1 MTSLIVDQCYYTQLA
16 LRSLLQVNT
25 LRKSDIVSLATINEL
40 HSTSTSHSADL
51 VFINEDCFAYDV
63 ATGETLRAFIS
74 AHPDTLFFILI
85 SKENLNYQNYIPIRN
100 NIIILS
106 KSIRTQCIG
115 RLIEHYLRVEDATTY
130 GETLDL
136 TPVCLSRTEAD
147 ILHMWMSG
155 HDTLHISQR
164 LNIKQKTVSSHKGNI
179 KRKVKTQNKQAI
191 YHVMKLTNVLTSGVF
206 VGRVRP
212 FRQTPPSFTLALMPV

>member
-1 MTSLIVDQCYYTQLA
+1 MSSLIVDKCHYTQLA
-16 LRSLLQVNT
+16 LQSLLQING
-25 LRKSDIVSLATINEL
+25 LKKKDILSLTEINEL
-40 HSTSTSHSADL
+40 QASCNGLSPDII
-51 VFINEDCFAYDV
+51 FINEDSFTYDP
-63 ATGETLRAFIS
+63 TIGEVLRDVINK
-74 AHPDTLFFILI
+74 HPQTLFFIFI

-155 HDTLHISQR
+155 HYTLHISQR

-212 FRQTPPSFTLALMPV
+212 FRQTPPSFTLALM